1 MASLAV
7 PKVNLPNRKYANVLV
22 SSPTPERLKNVPQL
36 KPTLKTWISGVPSSN
51 PPDMAPWSPP
61 REKPH
66 YVWVPEGSCFPPS
79 YLKHRLRK
87 RHGPLDAL
95 LSSASTNTRPLA
107 TSNASLRPES
117 PSRSHP
123 LRRCASHNIHRTRV
137 PDCTPAYIS
146 APLPQVHVHRK
157 QRRWSLGVPPSYI
170 STEFITRRLESQRI
184 DAIMGMNSAQS
195 DTSNDAPSL
204 PLPAIKVSTSTATI
218 SVSFP
223 GSPEGPTPAPEP
235 LAIRRGQKM
244 LAPLTLQAPRQCA
257 DEEYPGIPTAFL
269 GTPSAYSP
277 HFQFASW
284 TVQPDAG
291 SLAIS
296 DMISTLRSQVAD
308 LKPSS
313 PAEYSI
319 PLLDIPTS
327 SANTLS
333 AASSDITASVSED
346 DWAFANDLMSRY
358 GDHAKS
364 RISNK
369 EKYSRQ
375 QVPSTRKSLTPRTRP
390 ETQQSR
396 ARRASIPPT
405 SSTPKNRPKSSLA
418 PRTDLAKLRHSATT
432 SQSRALR
439 LSTPRN
445 GATKLA
451 PRPTSSPIPSFR
463 PASSFTPSCA
473 AALASD
479 TPTASPNPLKNEP
492 STKRPPGILK
502 HVKSV
507 RFADMPKKDETK
519 NNVPPAN
526 QRRVST
532 SNVNG
537 GSPPLQPSPLRA
549 CFVPG
554 ELEDQ
559 TPSRQPRVASSTE
572 DSPRVLAV
580 HRRNSVQLPPSPAMN
595 SRSPNTPTSPAAPGL
610 SDNRTPSS
618 GNSQRAT
625 RTLSLLVREHDKDK
639 GKENSPLALR
649 TRRRERRHTGADEN
663 AARRESPGEG
673 RSRKHRLSSPL
684 KSFLER
690 LRA

>member
-1 MASLAV
+1 
-7 PKVNLPNRKYANVLV
+7 
-22 SSPTPERLKNVPQL
+22 
-36 KPTLKTWISGVPSSN
+36 
-51 PPDMAPWSPP
+51 MAPWSPP

-79 YLKHRLRK
+79 YLKRCLRK
-87 RHGPLDAL
+87 RHGPLDAFL
-95 LSSASTNTRPLA
+95 LSASSNSRPLA
-107 TSNASLRPES
+107 TLNAGERPDS
-117 PSRSHP
+117 PSRSHL

-137 PDCTPAYIS
+137 PDCAPAYIS
-146 APLPQVHVHRK
+146 TPSPQVHVHRK

-184 DAIMGMNSAQS
+184 DAIMGTNSAQS

-244 LAPLTLQAPRQCA
+244 LAPLTLQAPRRRV

-284 TVQPDAG
+284 TAQPDAG

-313 PAEYSI
+313 PSERTI
-319 PLLDIPTS
+319 PLLEMPTS

-333 AASSDITASVSED
+333 AASSDITHSTSED

-358 GDHAKS
+358 GDHAKP
-364 RISNK
+364 RTSNK
-369 EKYSRQ
+369 GKYSRQ
-375 QVPSTRKSLTPRTRP
+375 QVPSAKKSLTPRTRP
-390 ETQQSR
+390 AIQQSR
-396 ARRASIPPT
+396 VRRASVPPT

-418 PRTDLAKLRHSATT
+418 PRTDLSKHRHSMTT
-432 SQSRALR
+432 ISSRASR
-439 LSTPRN
+439 QSIPRN
-445 GATKLA
+445 GATKHA
-451 PRPTSSPIPSFR
+451 PRPTSSSIPSFSS
-463 PASSFTPSCA
+463 ASSFTPSYA
-473 AALASD
+473 AVLASD
-479 TPTASPNPLKNEP
+479 SPTVSFNPLN

-507 RFADMPKKDETK
+507 RFADMPQKDKAE
-519 NNVPPAN
+519 NNVPPPN

-537 GSPPLQPSPLRA
+537 GSPPLHPSPLRA

-554 ELEDQ
+554 EVEDQ
-559 TPSRQPRVASSTE
+559 TPSRQPRVTSATE

-595 SRSPNTPTSPAAPGL
+595 LRSPNTPTLPAAPGL
-610 SDNRTPSS
+610 SDNRTLSS

-625 RTLSLLVREHDKDK
+625 KTLSLLIREHDKDK
-639 GKENSPLALR
+639 GKENSPLTLR
-649 TRRRERRHTGADEN
+649 TRRRERRYTGADEN
-663 AARRESPGEG
+663 AARRASPGEG